1 MTISRLFRN
10 TAIAGALCMAGL
22 ANASPVASSFLNG
35 GIFIQGGSVTNVA
48 GEGGNITRVTYGLG
62 SAGDGIATWDSNGG
76 STLGGAT
83 ASDFLSDP
91 RWFQTATWSGLNVGQ
106 GGSFNFSGLD
116 IDLIVTL
123 NPLNVSGGIL
133 DTNSDN
139 IHSLVHG
146 YIEVQWSNGAVGR
159 CSLQDIAWS
168 DNNGCRTVSTQV
180 PEPSS
185 LALLG
190 LGLLGLGF
198 SRRKK
203 A

>member
-83 ASDFLSDP
+83 ASDFLSNS

-106 GGSFNFSGLD
+106 NGAFNFSGLD
-116 IDLIVTL
+116 IDYIATL
-123 NPLNVSGGIL
+123 NPLNIEQGIL
-133 DTNSDN
+133 DTNSDAL
-139 IHSLVHG
+139 HTLATAFV
-146 YIEVQWSNGAVGR
+146 EVEWSNHVVER
-159 CSLQDIAWS
+159 CSLQDKAWQ
-168 DNNGCRTVSTQV
+168 DNNTCETVSTAV